1 MGEADMSTTA
11 FLPLFFSDPEAKVI
25 VAQAEVYK
33 RVDFWAS
40 FQPRQ
45 MWFLDG
51 PTHRTTAERVNKP
64 KEPVSQ
70 NSTTTLNEASQ
81 PRHQFQGH
89 VRERRR
95 HRTLV
100 CSVVMVTDESIAL
113 YLRIVILL
121 VIPLFTECTCNLI
134 TSFFSV
140 TLPEVFPFFFFFFFF
155 PVSWWHNAVTINP
168 VTPQAEKT
176 QSWN

>member
-25 VAQAEVYK
+25 VAQAQVFK

-51 PTHRTTAERVNKP
+51 PTHRTTPERVNKP

-70 NSTTTLNEASQ
+70 NSTTTLNEVSQ

-89 VRERRR
+89 VRDRRR

-113 YLRIVILL
+113 YLRTVILL

-134 TSFFSV
+134 TSFLSV

-155 PVSWWHNAVTINP
+155 SCILMT
-168 VTPQAEKT
+168 
-176 QSWN
+176 